1 MSATLT
7 IRSAQAC
14 LRSAL
19 ADEVTAVGGIAAAA
33 AEVGASED
41 TLRRWISGSHG
52 DWSAG
57 AIGALVAAGLARNGN
72 SVVLER
78 MQAVADGIQPA
89 GDRRRALSATLDTL
103 PALLAEAQL
112 MAAAA
117 ADGAIDREEARRLV
131 RDLPELISSLQ
142 GLHGHL
148 LDLLRGAP

>member
-1 MSATLT
+1 MSAAPT
-7 IRSAQAC
+7 IRATQAC

-19 ADEVTAVGGIAAAA
+19 ADEVTAVGGIGAAA

-52 DWSAG
+52 DWSAA
-57 AIGALVAAGLARNGN
+57 AIGALVAAGLARNGS
-72 SVVLER
+72 SVVLDR
-78 MQAVADGIQPA
+78 LNALAAGTQPS
-89 GDRRRALSATLDTL
+89 GDRRQAL
-103 PALLAEAQL
+103 PATMAALPGLLAEAHL

-131 RDLPELISSLQ
+131 RDLPALISGLQ